1 IQLFALTLYTDACTP
16 WALCSATN
24 RRCSPPTLIS
34 AHTPSINIGEF
45 RYAGNLARS
54 LLLARLLLHLCP
66 PRLLSLSYLS
76 TGGSGHSV
84 FANMPIRRRSCST
97 QFTQHRNCFVQLHQF
112 LLNLYSLTLQHLY

>member
-16 WALCSATN
+16 WALCSANN

-54 LLLARLLLHLCP
+54 LLLACLLLHLCP
-66 PRLLSLSYLS
+66 PRLLSLSYLP
-76 TGGSGHSV
+76 TCGSGHSMPLAV
-84 FANMPIRRRSCST
+84 LGRCRFCARKFA
-97 QFTQHRNCFVQLHQF
+97 QHRNCFVQLHQF
-112 LLNLYSLTLQHLY
+112 LLNLYSLTL